1 MTFGWSGGW
10 LEAGWWGWD
19 GANKIW
25 PTIPIKWQSRL
36 WFICSRRV
44 LGVLGNSPNTA
55 ALKWPQMP
63 SLGFGPHPNRHPPM
77 EAGKCHTYMEH
88 NKWAGKTL
96 ERNGRTPLSC
106 VLCQVKCKWP
116 TNLPGHIAAICVEG
130 NRNRIEPRGPEANR
144 IYGLF
149 ICISIY
155 ILYDRRAWAFWPQ
168 ISTQFMLVC
177 GRKRRHRGSHCRIIY
192 FIVRRFKLF
201 FFIIFY
207 VARRLKNNKIWRAG
221 IRGRGPNRDRKQLPK
236 AFGNQRQ
243 MFVLFAQIIYTK
255 SKHQPSHHPYAALS
269 ASHMAHRPYA
279 PCSWTAMSALTVQFI
294 SGPSARN
301 LPY

>member
-1 MTFGWSGGW
+1 MAKQALIYLF
-10 LEAGWWGWD
+10 LAGSWFAREFPEHSRIKVA
-19 GANKIW
+19 ANAKPGIW
-25 PTIPIKWQSRL
+25 PTPK
-36 WFICSRRV
+36 
-44 LGVLGNSPNTA
+44 SPSA
-55 ALKWPQMP
+55 HGA
-63 SLGFGPHPNRHPPM
+63 S
-77 EAGKCHTYMEH
+77 KCHTYMEH

-96 ERNGRTPLSC
+96 DRNGRTPLSC

-116 TNLPGHIAAICVEG
+116 TNLPGHIAAIYVKG

-149 ICISIY
+149 ICISIHIY

-207 VARRLKNNKIWRAG
+207 VARRLKNNKIWRPG
-221 IRGRGPNRDRKQLPK
+221 I
-236 AFGNQRQ
+236 A
-243 MFVLFAQIIYTK
+243 T
-255 SKHQPSHHPYAALS
+255 
-269 ASHMAHRPYA
+269 
-279 PCSWTAMSALTVQFI
+279 
-294 SGPSARN
+294 
-301 LPY
+301 